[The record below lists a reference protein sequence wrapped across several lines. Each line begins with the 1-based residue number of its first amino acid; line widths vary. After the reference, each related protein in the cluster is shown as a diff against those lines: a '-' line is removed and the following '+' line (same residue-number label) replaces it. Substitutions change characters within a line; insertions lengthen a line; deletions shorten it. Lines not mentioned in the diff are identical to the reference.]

1 MRRALPIVPLIFAV
15 ALVLTAMAR
24 PVDAAD
30 NLLHLDVRFAD
41 GHAEAE
47 QALVEAGF
55 EIELAAPEFN
65 RWQGWLPARL
75 LDRLRALDGVVS
87 VQTPHYARFAAGD
100 ALTEGDEA
108 LNAAAAR
115 TRFNVDGSGV
125 HVAVISDGIVGLE
138 EAIQS
143 KEAPWLVEALPFGS
157 GRLDRGQEG
166 TAMIEIIHDLAPGAS
181 ISFGAVY
188 SDLDHIAAVN
198 HFAQRADI
206 IVDDVSFMYPAD
218 QRSDVSL
225 NTTRALRH
233 PTWPL
238 RLYVTAAGNWA
249 ESHWSGAWRAGP
261 DSSQLGLPSPGAT
274 HRFGDTSGP
283 AMLYGAGNPFRAEQ
297 GDEIRLL
304 LFWDDPWRRSINDYN
319 LHLMSGVGE
328 LLASSET
335 TQGIGPD
342 NHIPRE
348 LLSYTHE
355 GEATDLYAVIQ
366 NHNSDAAPV
375 KFDLFAFKSGQ
386 RHIRLYHRTTE
397 GSILAQSDAEDA
409 VTVGAVNVGG
419 QTAAPYS
426 SRGPTLNGADKPEL
440 SAVDRVS
447 VSQSTFYSNPSFAG
461 SSAAAPHVA
470 GVAALLLEAQPT
482 LLAADGGSPLLERR
496 LIREFLIGTARDIPP
511 AGLDH
516 ATGAGLI
523 DADAAIQS
531 AINGIALISSS
542 ADSGP
547 GTLRQAI
554 DSGAS
559 VLLFQHTAEERTITL
574 ASELPVVRAGVTI
587 DGAGWTLDAS
597 AIQVGLRLGDDN
609 ELWGLSVRGAQDV
622 GILMSGD
629 ASRLVDVSS
638 INNRIGVRIE
648 GVQAELEGVTV
659 GSSLSHG
666 IEILDH
672 ASASISASVIESNR
686 GVGVRIHPAA
696 GDVLIG
702 PSTEPPTPTA
712 ASARATPIGPLRS
725 PPVLP
730 RSGLSHSIAGSV
742 SVDGLP
748 APEGA
753 TVDVY
758 LDRRLAASVAVN
770 DVAGFS
776 ATAAGPGTELRFAV
790 GGVPVEQRIDFEPG
804 QSTSIN
810 LRAVSPNAQLG
821 SDRATDL
828 LGLANQLRNNLT
840 GIEIIAPDPERAG
853 RRFVWGNLMQR
864 NRINLA
870 SELPTPVITEA
881 FWEAAGLR
889 LSGTA
894 EGATVAHL
902 YAGPPSMRRY
912 AASTPVLDGR
922 FSFDHIDVD
931 PRASEFSVIAHSAEG
946 RASPESSVRRVPLP
960 GSIISVSPDSGYI
973 EGGETIEICGESI
986 VTDVEAPRV
995 WFGNLTARVMFWSG
1009 ECVTVTTPSA
1019 FAGPTDIALLLPRSR
1034 PIVALDA
1041 FEYRLVRVVQLKQ
1054 GWNFVT
1060 WTGSDTRVTTAFT
1073 SLAGATFR
1081 AYAWDSEQQQWQ
1093 LFSTDLP
1100 PSLNTLRSI
1109 RHDQP
1114 VWIFLETADVDWEQP
1129 APD

>member
-15 ALVLTAMAR
+15 ALILTAMAR

-30 NLLHLDVRFAD
+30 NRLHLDVRFAD

-55 EIELAAPEFN
+55 EIELAVPEFN
-65 RWQGWLPARL
+65 RWQGWLPAHL
-75 LDRLRALDGVVS
+75 LDRLRALDGLVS

-100 ALTEGDEA
+100 ARTEGDEA

-115 TRFNVDGSGV
+115 SRFNVDGSGV
-125 HVAVISDGIVGLE
+125 RVAVISDGIVGLE
-138 EAIQS
+138 EAIQAS
-143 KEAPWLVEALPFGS
+143 EAPRLVEAQEFGS
-157 GRLDRGQEG
+157 GSLGTGQEG
-166 TAMIEIIHDLAPGAS
+166 TALIEIIHDLAPGAS
-181 ISFGAVY
+181 ISFGAV
-188 SDLDHIAAVN
+188 STDLDHIAAVN
-198 HFAQRADI
+198 HFAQRVDI

-249 ESHWSGAWRAGP
+249 EAHWAGTWRAGP
-261 DSSQLGLPSPGAT
+261 SSAQLALPSPGAT
-274 HRFGDTSGP
+274 HRFIGSSDRAT
-283 AMLYGAGNPFRAEQ
+283 LYGAGNSFGAEKN
-297 GDEIRLL
+297 DKIDLL
-304 LFWDDPWRRSINDYN
+304 LFWDDPWGRSINDYN
-319 LHLMSGVGE
+319 LFLMSGVGE
-328 LLASSET
+328 VLASSET

-348 LLSYTHE
+348 LLSYTHD

-366 NHNSDAAPV
+366 NHNNDAAPV
-375 KFDLFAFKSGQ
+375 RFDLFAFKSGQ
-386 RHIRLYHRTTE
+386 RHIRLSHRTTE

-419 QTAAPYS
+419 QAAAPYS

-496 LIREFLIGTARDIPP
+496 LIREILIGTAQDIPP
-511 AGLDH
+511 AGPDH

-531 AINGIALISSS
+531 AINGIALINSS

-559 VLLFQHTAEERTITL
+559 ILLFQHTAEERTIAL

-597 AIQVGLRLGDDN
+597 EVQVGLRLGHDS

-622 GILMSGD
+622 GILMAGD
-629 ASRLVDVSS
+629 ASRLLDASS
-638 INNRIGVRIE
+638 IDNRIGIRIE
-648 GVQAELEGVTV
+648 GAHAELEGVTV
-659 GSSLSHG
+659 ESSLSHG
-666 IEILDH
+666 IEILGH

-686 GVGVRIHPAA
+686 GAGVRIYPAA

-702 PSTEPPTPTA
+702 PSPAPPTLTA

-725 PPVLP
+725 PPILP
-730 RSGLSHSIAGSV
+730 RSGLSHSIGGSV
-742 SVDGLP
+742 SIDGLP

-790 GGVPVEQRIDFEPG
+790 DGVPVEQRIDFEPG
-804 QSTSIN
+804 QNTSIN
-810 LRAVSPNAQLG
+810 LRAVGPNAWIA
-821 SDRATDL
+821 SDREAEL

-840 GIEIIAPDPERAG
+840 GIEIITADPEQAG

-870 SELPTPVITEA
+870 SELPTPVISEA

-889 LSGTA
+889 LSGRA
-894 EGATVAHL
+894 EGASVAHL

-912 AASTPVLDGR
+912 AASTPVLDDR
-922 FSFDHIDVD
+922 FSFDNIDVD
-931 PRASEFSVIAHSAEG
+931 QKASEFSVIAHSAEG
-946 RASPESSVRRVPLP
+946 RASLESSVRRVPLP
-960 GSIISVSPDSGYI
+960 GSIISVTPDSGYI
-973 EGGETIEICGESI
+973 DGGETIEICGEGI

-1019 FAGPTDIALLLPRSR
+1019 FAGPTDIALLLPGSR

-1041 FEYRLVRVVQLKQ
+1041 FEYRLVRVVRLKQ

-1060 WTGSDTRVTTAFT
+1060 WAGSDTRVTTAFT

-1081 AYAWDSEQQQWQ
+1081 AYAWDSDLQQWQ